1 MSEDAR
7 FGAPVGHVAGEGPD
21 DFGFFAPVR
30 TAAPGGDGAA
40 GLGGPATATPF
51 MPGQPAE
58 PVPFGTAG
66 PFGTPAPAAPSAAPV
81 PSGPP
86 VWAVAVFGACALV
99 VVAVVAAIV
108 IPVLLDNGQHS
119 RLAATSLAMPA
130 TVVGLP
136 RSADPVSQSQAE
148 QLAAFIPSTFT
159 RRLSAGYVDGGST
172 LVVAAAKPPH
182 VLTFAEQAALTRAFW
197 AHEADSAAA
206 DGGLGAPSTP
216 AGAGATGTLTCA
228 DELTSDGSA
237 TVCVDA
243 QATALV
249 VFVLSSTSGVSAD
262 PAAPAQVPPAVV
274 HVG

>member
-7 FGAPVGHVAGEGPD
+7 FGAPAGHAAGELPD

-30 TAAPGGDGAA
+30 TAAPGADSMGAA
-40 GLGGPATATPF
+40 PLAAPF
-51 MPGQPAE
+51 TPGQPSGSA
-58 PVPFGTAG
+58 PFGTTVPFG
-66 PFGTPAPAAPSAAPV
+66 APV
-81 PSGPP
+81 PDAPATVLPP
-86 VWAVAVFGACALV
+86 AGLPGWAVALMGGGVLV
-99 VVAVVAAIV
+99 VLAIVAAVV
-108 IPVLLDNGQHS
+108 IPVFLNNGQHS
-119 RLAATSLAMPA
+119 RLAATSLAMPP

-136 RSADPVSQSQAE
+136 RSADPASQSQAD
-148 QLAAFIPSTFT
+148 QFAAFIPSDFT
-159 RRLSAGYVDGGST
+159 GRLSAGYVAGSST

-182 VLTFAEQAALTRAFW
+182 VLTFAEQAALTRSFW
-197 AHEADSAAA
+197 AHEANSAAA

-228 DELTSDGSA
+228 DELTADGSA

-249 VFVLSSTSGVSAD
+249 VFVLNSTSGISSD
-262 PAAPAQVPPAVV
+262 PTAPAQVPTAVV